1 MLKHFSL
8 AMSISGSRSSK
19 PNHKPTS
26 AQLLTPQSFAVSTL
40 TNRANCLDYDNMLQQ
55 FASSDR
61 RKSLDHKPSL

>member
-19 PNHKPTS
+19 PNRKSTS

-40 TNRANCLDYDNMLQQ
+40 TNRANCLDYYNLLQQ
-55 FASSDR
+55 FDVR
-61 RKSLDHKPSL
+61 DPRKCLDHKPSL